1 VARSPR
7 GAHCSNPFSWL
18 QQQQRIIA
26 KSPNMASHPSYDVE
40 LDFAIN
46 LARKA
51 GEIILRASK
60 DRAVGKGS
68 TVNDKKNRIDL
79 VTETDQAVEKMVSES
94 LRDKFPHH
102 KFIGEETFAV
112 DAKAD
117 LTDAPTWIC
126 DPVDGTTN
134 FVHGFPSV
142 CISIGWVV
150 NKIPTLGVIYNPFL
164 SQLYT
169 AVRGHGAFLN
179 QEKRLPLSYPDY
191 LPLEKLSDALIGVE
205 WGSDRSKATL
215 EKKTN
220 TFVKLTGD
228 PKDIPGGVMCHSL
241 RSMGS
246 AALNYASVAAGSLDL
261 YWEIGCWAWDV
272 CAGTVIAR
280 EAGGKC
286 YGKGGKPFDADGS
299 GKDLMGHHFFV
310 IRGIAD
316 QDGLSGSDIQDRLA
330 KHFFAEIAEE
340 WEV

>member
-1 VARSPR
+1 
-7 GAHCSNPFSWL
+7 
-18 QQQQRIIA
+18 
-26 KSPNMASHPSYDVE
+26 M
-40 LDFAIN
+40 
-46 LARKA
+46 
-51 GEIILRASK
+51 
-60 DRAVGKGS
+60 
-68 TVNDKKNRIDL
+68 
-79 VTETDQAVEKMVSES
+79 
-94 LRDKFPHH
+94 
-102 KFIGEETFAV
+102 
-112 DAKAD
+112 
-117 LTDAPTWIC
+117 
-126 DPVDGTTN
+126 
-134 FVHGFPSV
+134 
-142 CISIGWVV
+142 
-150 NKIPTLGVIYNPFL
+150 IYNPFL

-179 QEKRLPLSYPDY
+179 QEQRLPLSYPDY

-215 EKKTN
+215 KKKTN

-228 PKDIPGGVMCHSL
+228 PKDVPGGVMCHSL

-246 AALNYASVAAGSLDL
+246 VHFVIGVSAKQCSNLRLLGVFCFCNRSAALNYASVASGSLDL
-261 YWEIGCWAWDV
+261 YWEIGCWAWDGEASSQTTCSPKTKGTSAPNLILFLINTFLV

-316 QDGLSGSDIQDRLA
+316 QVGRSGSDIQDRLA

-340 WEV
+340 WEA

>member
-1 VARSPR
+1 
-7 GAHCSNPFSWL
+7 
-18 QQQQRIIA
+18 
-26 KSPNMASHPSYDVE
+26 MATHPSYEVE
-40 LDFAIN
+40 LDFAVK
-46 LARKA
+46 LAMKA

-60 DRAVGKGS
+60 DRAGGRGG
-68 TVNDKKNRIDL
+68 TINDKKNRIDL
-79 VTETDQAVEKMVSES
+79 VTETDQMVEKMVSES
-94 LRDKFPHH
+94 LRDKFPDHQ
-102 KFIGEETFAV
+102 FIGEETFAV
-112 DAKAD
+112 DAKAE
-117 LTDAPTWIC
+117 LTNAPTWIC

-169 AVRGHGAFLN
+169 AVKGHGAFFN
-179 QEKRLPLSYPDY
+179 QKTRLPSSYPDY
-191 LPLEKLSDALIGVE
+191 LPLEKLSDALVGVE

-220 TFVKLTGD
+220 TFVKLAGD
-228 PKDIPGGVMCHSL
+228 PKDVPGGVMCHSL

-246 AALNYASVAAGSLDL
+246 AALNYASVASGSLDL

-272 CAGTVIAR
+272 CAGTVIAL

-299 GKDLMGHHFFV
+299 GQDLMGHHFFV

-316 QDGLSGSDIQDRLA
+316 QDGVTGSEIQDRLA
-330 KHFFAEIAEE
+330 KQFFDEIAEE
-340 WEV
+340 WEA